1 MQTSELLR
9 HQKINSLT
17 AQDTEKIV
25 DAAIDLWDRM
35 ATQIISIV
43 GEAGF
48 NSLYTRSVFL
58 TQSTFPWFTADTLSA
73 QADQRFET
81 LKTSLQ
87 KQTPIQ
93 ACEANTLLLITFTDI
108 LATLIGEE
116 LTTSILRTAWVNDVT
131 DKTDKEFKNE

>member
-17 AQDTEKIV
+17 AQDTERIV
-25 DAAIDLWDRM
+25 DAAIDLWEHM

-48 NSLYTRSVFL
+48 NSLYSRSVFL
-58 TQSTFPWFTADTLSA
+58 TQSTFPWLLANPSLT
-73 QADQRFET
+73 QPDQRFAE

-87 KQTPIQ
+87 QQTPIQ
-93 ACEANTLLLITFTDI
+93 AREANTLLLITFTDI
-108 LATLIGEE
+108 LATLIGEV
-116 LTTSILRTAWVNDVT
+116 LMTSILRTAWINDIT
-131 DKTDKEFKNE
+131 DKTDKELKNE